1 MSEEFNEQIQG
12 NEAEEPTKAAPKKEK
27 MSDEE
32 QLKQAAKEFKQAW
45 HDESWWE
52 KRSLPEKIVM
62 GIGFGLLF
70 LGFLALLGFVTMW
83 LWNWLMPEIFGLT
96 TIDYWQTWGLLLL
109 SFIFFKNWG
118 GDSDNDKSSRRRK
131 KHLKQYIK
139 EQATEE

>member
-1 MSEEFNEQIQG
+1 
-12 NEAEEPTKAAPKKEK
+12 
-27 MSDEE
+27 
-32 QLKQAAKEFKQAW
+32 
-45 HDESWWE
+45 
-52 KRSLPEKIVM
+52 M

-118 GDSDNDKSSRRRK
+118 GDGEGDKSSRRRK

-139 EQATEE
+139 EQATEKEA